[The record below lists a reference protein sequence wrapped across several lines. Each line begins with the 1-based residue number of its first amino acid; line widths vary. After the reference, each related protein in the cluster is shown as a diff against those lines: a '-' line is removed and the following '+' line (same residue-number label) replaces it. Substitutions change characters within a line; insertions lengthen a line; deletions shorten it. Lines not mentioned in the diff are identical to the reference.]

1 MTAAVDVLSVAAHP
15 DDAEVGT
22 GGALLV
28 CALRGLRVAVADL
41 TRGERATRGTPE
53 RRKEE
58 SRRAGEL
65 LVLAEWRCL
74 GLPDAGLGADPGHR
88 DALVELV
95 RELRPRILLAP
106 DTEDR
111 HPDHAAAGRLARDAA
126 YLAGLRGVGRWEPH
140 RPERVYH
147 YAMHHPIEP
156 TFVLDVSALWERR
169 VAAIAAFESQFGSSG
184 GDPAT
189 ELSHGGF
196 VELIAA
202 RARHYGAMI
211 GVERG
216 EPYTCLGPL
225 RADALPGLERPR
237 PDAPQPYYRSFI

>member
-1 MTAAVDVLSVAAHP
+1 MTAPVDVLSVAAHP

-53 RRKEE
+53 RREEE

-65 LVLAEWRCL
+65 LALAERRCL
-74 GLPDAGLGADPGHR
+74 GLPDAGLGADPAHR

-111 HPDHAAAGRLARDAA
+111 HPDHAAAGRLAREAA
-126 YLAGLRGVGRWEPH
+126 FLAGLREAGAGEPH

-156 TFVLDVSALWERR
+156 TFVLDVSGVWERR
-169 VAAIAAFESQFGSSG
+169 LAAVAAFESQFGRSG

-196 VELIAA
+196 LELVAA
-202 RARHYGAMI
+202 RASHYGALV

-216 EPYTCLGPL
+216 EPYRSLGPL
-225 RADALPGLERPR
+225 RADGLPGLEGAR
-237 PDAPQPYYRSFI
+237 PDGPAPYRSFI

>member
-1 MTAAVDVLSVAAHP
+1 MTAPVDVLSVAAHP

-28 CALRGLRVAVADL
+28 CALEGLRVAVADL

-53 RRKEE
+53 RREEE

-65 LVLAEWRCL
+65 LALSERRCL
-74 GLPDAGLGADPGHR
+74 GLPDAAIGTDPSHR

-111 HPDHAAAGRLARDAA
+111 HPDHAAAGRLAREAA
-126 YLAGLRGVGRWEPH
+126 FLAGLREAGARGPY

-156 TFVLDVSALWERR
+156 TFVLDVSAVWERR
-169 VAAIAAFESQFGSSG
+169 VAAVAAFESQFGSSG
-184 GDPAT
+184 DDPAT
-189 ELSHGGF
+189 ELSGGGF
-196 VELIAA
+196 LDLIGA
-202 RARHYGAMI
+202 RARHYGAMV

-216 EPYTCLGPL
+216 EPYRCLGPL
-225 RADALPGLERPR
+225 RAHVLPGLEYPR
-237 PDAPQPYYRSFI
+237 PDGPQPYRGFM